1 MRRSLA
7 GSSLEQSVE
16 RTADTNMFLAAT
28 LLTIARVWAVNA
40 GYVRPWTIQR
50 RVLEG
55 SLVEKTAG

>member
-1 MRRSLA
+1 M
-7 GSSLEQSVE
+7 EQSVE